1 MAQIIAHRTKSASA
15 AVASSVNWFR
25 LLPEAFVHT
34 IERLA
39 IGK

>member
-1 MAQIIAHRTKSASA
+1 MAQIIAHRAKSASA
-15 AVASSVNWFR
+15 AVANAFNWFQF
-25 LLPEAFVHT
+25 LPEAFVHT